1 MRKLI
6 VSPAPHVHGDE
17 STRKIMKDVLIALA
31 PSMLVAVYFY
41 GLSAI
46 KLLLVAVIACMG
58 VEFLIQKYLMRTKVT
73 VTDLSAAVTGVL
85 LALNLPPTAPWWVI
99 VIGSVVAIG
108 VAKMTFGGL
117 GHNIFNP
124 ALVGRVFL
132 LISFPVIMTDWTVP
146 SSWFRP
152 GMDAVTGATP
162 LALIKEGLAQGQ
174 TVEQILSAN
183 PDLSY
188 GQMLFARAGGS
199 AGEASALAII
209 LGFVYLLIRR
219 VIRPHIPVTIVL
231 TIAVMTGIFWLIDP
245 SQYTDPLF
253 NILTGGVLLGSVFMA
268 TDYVTSPMTTKGMV
282 IYGVGIGIITVL
294 IRFFGSYPEGVSFAI
309 LIMNSIVPLLNKYIK
324 PARFGKEVSH
334 A

>member
-1 MRKLI
+1 MQ
-6 VSPAPHVHGDE
+6 
-17 STRKIMKDVLIALA
+17 DVLIALA

-58 VEFLIQKYLMRTKVT
+58 AEFLIQKYLMRTKVT

-132 LISFPVIMTDWTVP
+132 LISFPVVMTDWTVP
-146 SSWFRP
+146 ASWFRP
-152 GMDAVTGATP
+152 GVDAVTGATP

-183 PDLSY
+183 PDLTY

-219 VIRPHIPVTIVL
+219 VIRPHIPVTIIL
-231 TIAVMTGIFWLIDP
+231 TVAVMSGIFWLIDP

-268 TDYVTSPMTTKGMV
+268 TDYVTSPMTAKGMV
-282 IYGVGIGIITVL
+282 IYGIGIGIITVL

>member
-1 MRKLI
+1 
-6 VSPAPHVHGDE
+6 
-17 STRKIMKDVLIALA
+17 MKDVLIALA

-41 GLSAI
+41 GFSAI
-46 KLLLVAVIACMG
+46 KLLLVGVIACMG
-58 VEFLIQKYLMRTKVT
+58 AEFLIQKYLMRTKVS

-85 LALNLPPTAPWWVI
+85 LALNLPPTAPWWVM
-99 VIGSVVAIG
+99 VIGAVVAIG

-146 SSWFRP
+146 ESWFRP
-152 GMDAVTGATP
+152 GVDAVTGATP
-162 LALIKEGLAQGQ
+162 LALVKEGLAQGL
-174 TVEQILSAN
+174 TVDQIISAN
-183 PDLSY
+183 PDLTY

-209 LGFVYLLIRR
+209 LGFIYLLARR
-219 VIRPHIPVTIVL
+219 VIRPHIPVTIIL
-231 TIAVMTGIFWLIDP
+231 TVAVMTGIFWLIDP

-268 TDYVTSPMTTKGMV
+268 TDYVTSPMTVKGMV
-282 IYGVGIGIITVL
+282 IYGIGIGVLTVL
-294 IRFFGSYPEGVSFAI
+294 IRYFGSYPEGVSFAI
-309 LIMNSIVPLLNKYIK
+309 LIMNSIVPLLNKYVK
-324 PARFGKEVSH
+324 PARFGKEVNH

>member
-1 MRKLI
+1 
-6 VSPAPHVHGDE
+6 
-17 STRKIMKDVLIALA
+17 MKDVLIALA

-41 GLSAI
+41 GFSAI
-46 KLLLVAVIACMG
+46 KLLLVGVIACMG
-58 VEFLIQKYLMRTKVT
+58 AEFLIQKYLMRTKVT

-85 LALNLPPTAPWWVI
+85 LALNLPPTAPWWVM
-99 VIGSVVAIG
+99 VIGAVVAIG

-146 SSWFRP
+146 ESWFRP
-152 GMDAVTGATP
+152 GVDAVTGATP
-162 LALIKEGLAQGQ
+162 LALVKEGLAQGL
-174 TVEQILSAN
+174 TVDQIISAN
-183 PDLSY
+183 PDLTY

-209 LGFVYLLIRR
+209 LGFIYLLVRR
-219 VIRPHIPVTIVL
+219 VIRPHIPVTIIL
-231 TIAVMTGIFWLIDP
+231 TVAVMTGIFWLIDP

-268 TDYVTSPMTTKGMV
+268 TDYVTSPMTVKGMV
-282 IYGVGIGIITVL
+282 IYGIGIGVLTVL
-294 IRFFGSYPEGVSFAI
+294 IRYFGSYPEGVSFAI
-309 LIMNSIVPLLNKYIK
+309 LIMNSIVPLLNKYVK
-324 PARFGKEVSH
+324 PARFGKEVNH

>member
-17 STRKIMKDVLIALA
+17 STRRIMQDVLIALA

-58 VEFLIQKYLMRTKVT
+58 AEFLIQKYLMRTKVT

-132 LISFPVIMTDWTVP
+132 LISFPVVMTDWTVP

-152 GMDAVTGATP
+152 GVDAVTGATP

-183 PDLSY
+183 PDLTY

-199 AGEASALAII
+199 AGEASASAII

-219 VIRPHIPVTIVL
+219 VIRPHIPVTIIL
-231 TIAVMTGIFWLIDP
+231 TVAVMSGIFWLIDP

-268 TDYVTSPMTTKGMV
+268 TDYVTSPMTAKGMV
-282 IYGVGIGIITVL
+282 IYGIGIGIITVL

>member
-1 MRKLI
+1 
-6 VSPAPHVHGDE
+6 
-17 STRKIMKDVLIALA
+17 MKDVLIALA

-41 GLSAI
+41 GFSAI

-146 SSWFRP
+146 ASWFRP
-152 GMDAVTGATP
+152 EMDAVTGATP

-209 LGFVYLLIRR
+209 LGFIYLLVRR
-219 VIRPHIPVTIVL
+219 VIRPHIPVTIIL
-231 TIAVMTGIFWLIDP
+231 TVAVMTGIFWLIDP

>member
-6 VSPAPHVHGDE
+6 GSPAPHVHGDE

-152 GMDAVTGATP
+152 GVDAVTGATP

>member
-1 MRKLI
+1 
-6 VSPAPHVHGDE
+6 
-17 STRKIMKDVLIALA
+17 MKDVLIALA

-146 SSWFRP
+146 ASWFRP

>member
-146 SSWFRP
+146 ASWFRP
-152 GMDAVTGATP
+152 EMDAVTGATP

>member
-17 STRKIMKDVLIALA
+17 STRRIMQDVLIALA

-58 VEFLIQKYLMRTKVT
+58 AEFLIQKYLMRTKVT

-132 LISFPVIMTDWTVP
+132 LISFPVVMTDWTVP

-152 GMDAVTGATP
+152 GVDAVTGATP

-183 PDLSY
+183 PDLTY

-219 VIRPHIPVTIVL
+219 VIRPHIPVTIIL
-231 TIAVMTGIFWLIDP
+231 TVAVMSGIFWLIDP

-282 IYGVGIGIITVL
+282 IYGIGIGIITVL

>member
-1 MRKLI
+1 MQ
-6 VSPAPHVHGDE
+6 
-17 STRKIMKDVLIALA
+17 DVLIALA

-58 VEFLIQKYLMRTKVT
+58 AEFLIQKYLMRTKVT

-85 LALNLPPTAPWWVI
+85 LALNLPPIAPWWVI

-132 LISFPVIMTDWTVP
+132 LISFPVVMTDWTVP

-152 GMDAVTGATP
+152 GVDAVTGATP

-183 PDLSY
+183 PDLTY

-219 VIRPHIPVTIVL
+219 VIRPHIPVTIIL
-231 TIAVMTGIFWLIDP
+231 TVAVMSGIFWLIDP

-268 TDYVTSPMTTKGMV
+268 TDYVTSPMTAKGMV
-282 IYGVGIGIITVL
+282 IYGIGIGIITVL

>member
-146 SSWFRP
+146 ASWFRP
-152 GMDAVTGATP
+152 EMDAVTGATP

-282 IYGVGIGIITVL
+282 IYGIGIGIITVL

>member
-1 MRKLI
+1 MQ
-6 VSPAPHVHGDE
+6 
-17 STRKIMKDVLIALA
+17 DVLIALA

-58 VEFLIQKYLMRTKVT
+58 AEFLIQKYLMRSKVT

-85 LALNLPPTAPWWVI
+85 LALNLPPTAPWWVV

-152 GMDAVTGATP
+152 GVDAVTGATP
-162 LALIKEGLAQGQ
+162 LSLVKEGLAQGM
-174 TVEQILSAN
+174 TVEQILSVH
-183 PDLSY
+183 PDLTY

-199 AGEASALAII
+199 AGEASALAIV
-209 LGFVYLLIRR
+209 LGFIYLLVRR
-219 VIRPHIPVTIVL
+219 VIRPHIPVTIIL
-231 TIAVMTGIFWLIDP
+231 TIAVMTGIFWLIEP

-268 TDYVTSPMTTKGMV
+268 TDYVTSPMTAKGMV
-282 IYGVGIGIITVL
+282 VYGIGIGVITVL

>member
-17 STRKIMKDVLIALA
+17 STRRIMQDVLIALA

-58 VEFLIQKYLMRTKVT
+58 AEFLIQKYLMRTKVT

-152 GMDAVTGATP
+152 GVDAVTGATP

-183 PDLSY
+183 PDLTY

-268 TDYVTSPMTTKGMV
+268 TDYVTSPMTAKGMV
-282 IYGVGIGIITVL
+282 IYGIGIGIITVL

>member
-17 STRKIMKDVLIALA
+17 STRRIMQDVLIALA

-58 VEFLIQKYLMRTKVT
+58 AEFLIQKYLMRTKVT

-152 GMDAVTGATP
+152 GVDAVTGATP

-183 PDLSY
+183 PDLTY

-219 VIRPHIPVTIVL
+219 VIRPHIPVTIIL
-231 TIAVMTGIFWLIDP
+231 TVAVMSGIFWLIDP